1 MGLLDDLAMGLGM
14 KERTEDYD
22 ARTAQTRAARKV
34 ARDRGDT
41 MDATYLA
48 QARNPD
54 SQYYY
59 GNYAPAMEAHDN
71 YLYGVGGATYAPQ
84 VADQSEDNNVL
95 QNLLFS
101 APMSDDNPV
110 SPRRAA
116 IGPIDLQEPIS
127 LPTPLSLVSKILGG
141 FATATGGNDPLTST
155 AFDKYNEDDVAESL
169 LGMPQS
175 NFLSDWDLATMAAKA
190 NRDLNTGGVY

>member
-22 ARTAQTRAARKV
+22 ARTARTSAVRRAA
-34 ARDRGDT
+34 ADRGDAT
-41 MDATYLA
+41 DAMYRA
-48 QARNPD
+48 QAMNPD

-71 YLYGVGGATYAPQ
+71 YLFNVGGSTYAPQ
-84 VADQSEDNNVL
+84 IADQSESSNAL

-110 SPRRAA
+110 SPRRLAV
-116 IGPIDLQEPIS
+116 GPLDLQEPLSI
-127 LPTPLSLVSKILGG
+127 PTPLSLVSKILGG

-190 NRDLNTGGVY
+190 NRDLGTGGVY